1 MKNAALPYRQNKLN
15 KTSNRH
21 NVFSLKFMTHGLL
34 TSFTDD
40 DGWSNRTRK
49 CFTPQLVLLSSSRP
63 AHSSV
68 RSTRPSLGHN
78 NQLQPVKHINTQRVF
93 MERAANRIQI
103 CLPNE
108 ANMTFGKLNQNKLLG
123 AKMGF
128 PSYVLHQTAA
138 GENELDGTK
147 TRNSLSR

>member
-1 MKNAALPYRQNKLN
+1 
-15 KTSNRH
+15 
-21 NVFSLKFMTHGLL
+21 
-34 TSFTDD
+34 
-40 DGWSNRTRK
+40 
-49 CFTPQLVLLSSSRP
+49 
-63 AHSSV
+63 
-68 RSTRPSLGHN
+68 
-78 NQLQPVKHINTQRVF
+78 

-147 TRNSLSR
+147 TRNSLPR